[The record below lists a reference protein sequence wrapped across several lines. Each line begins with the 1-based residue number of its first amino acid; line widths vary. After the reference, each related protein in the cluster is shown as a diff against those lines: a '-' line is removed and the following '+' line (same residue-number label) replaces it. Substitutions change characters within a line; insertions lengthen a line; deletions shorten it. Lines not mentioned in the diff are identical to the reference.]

1 MKSTQNHLTLALTKS
16 RVMGIGQGTS
26 LPSTTKWV
34 PSGGNQKGPEEGIT
48 MSLSNI
54 IAIITLITTTAMGLP
69 NMIVTAITLY
79 RTLKPPPPP
88 STTNKQSP
96 GVWARAGGPAPTPQE
111 HQEGTR

>member
-26 LPSTTKWV
+26 LPNTTKWV

-48 MSLSNI
+48 MPLSNI
-54 IAIITLITTTAMGLP
+54 IAIIALIITTAMGLP

-79 RTLKPPPPP
+79 RTLKPGHGRHR
-88 STTNKQSP
+88 K
-96 GVWARAGGPAPTPQE
+96 
-111 HQEGTR
+111 